1 MLVPLK
7 AGLHYFG
14 VRSTYILGLQ
24 IGSILSRQPKTETRD
39 GGQAVFLVGM
49 RLSFFV
55 HQNVMNGWFFDIY
68 IQGSKK
74 IQL

>member
-1 MLVPLK
+1 
-7 AGLHYFG
+7 
-14 VRSTYILGLQ
+14 LGLQ
-24 IGSILSRQPKTETRD
+24 IGSILSRQTKTETRD
-39 GGQAVFLVGM
+39 GGQAVFFVGM

-55 HQNVMNGWFFDIY
+55 DQNVMNGWFFDIY